1 MKNSVDFKRSFSTFG
16 SVAQPG
22 VIFVDLHI
30 LNTVLRYGFAKFLVD
45 AFSITAL
52 VIDVRAVY
60 RQAQHAERQNEEPE
74 PERVPDRFMH
84 CA

>member
-1 MKNSVDFKRSFSTFG
+1 
-16 SVAQPG
+16 
-22 VIFVDLHI
+22 
-30 LNTVLRYGFAKFLVD
+30 
-45 AFSITAL
+45 

-74 PERVPDRFMH
+74 RVPDRFMH